1 MAKKKKQ
8 FPDLSKH
15 DVLTP
20 IDVSQLGTNGDPCF
34 GIGYDLSTKECKP
47 NYLVKQS
54 DILASLCMEGSTD
67 VLRMCNSLGVHV
79 SRPEKLTF
87 GQLLHKCNIL

>member
-1 MAKKKKQ
+1 MKKLDMIWAMLKIY
-8 FPDLSKH
+8 L
-15 DVLTP
+15 
-20 IDVSQLGTNGDPCF
+20 NN
-34 GIGYDLSTKECKP
+34 P
-47 NYLVKQS
+47 NYFVKQS

>member
-1 MAKKKKQ
+1 MIWAMFKVY
-8 FPDLSKH
+8 F
-15 DVLTP
+15 
-20 IDVSQLGTNGDPCF
+20 NN
-34 GIGYDLSTKECKP
+34 P

-87 GQLLHKCNIL
+87 G

>member
-1 MAKKKKQ
+1 MRK
-8 FPDLSKH
+8 
-15 DVLTP
+15 
-20 IDVSQLGTNGDPCF
+20 IDMIWAMFKVYFNNH
-34 GIGYDLSTKECKP
+34 

-87 GQLLHKCNIL
+87 EQLLHKCNIL

>member
-1 MAKKKKQ
+1 MIWAMFKVY
-8 FPDLSKH
+8 F
-15 DVLTP
+15 
-20 IDVSQLGTNGDPCF
+20 NN
-34 GIGYDLSTKECKP
+34 P

-67 VLRMCNSLGVHV
+67 VLRMLLRMCNSLGVHV

-87 GQLLHKCNIL
+87 RQLLHKCNIL